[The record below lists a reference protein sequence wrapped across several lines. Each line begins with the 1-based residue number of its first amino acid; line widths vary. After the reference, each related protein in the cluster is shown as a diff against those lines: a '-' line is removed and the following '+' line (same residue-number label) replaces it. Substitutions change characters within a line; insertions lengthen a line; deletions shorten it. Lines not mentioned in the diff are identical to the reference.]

1 MLDAPKKRP
10 ERMLNLR
17 QWHRLVALFRR
28 DAFEHDM
35 AEEMDAHLQMAIE
48 ENVRAGMTLPEA
60 RRRALISLGG
70 LQQTKERTRD
80 ARIIP
85 WLESL
90 RSDLKFGCR
99 QLAKSKVT
107 TIAAILSLALAV
119 GSCTAAFRL
128 VDAILLRPLPVA
140 HADHLYFLS
149 RSAIDPQGK
158 PQDFDGWAYPD
169 FQLMRD
175 AAKGQAQLFAVS
187 YADRSDLTYKSD
199 QEMEKAYINY
209 VSGDM
214 FSALGL
220 KPVLGRLLTP
230 NDDSTPGAHPV
241 AVISHD
247 YWTRRF
253 QRDPAVLGKTFR
265 VGNTLFQIVGVCNP
279 PFTGTEPGTTTDIFL
294 PTFMHPAAIRKDAT
308 WHRTFAIVQPGPPIE
323 PLRAKLD
330 SINRAFETER
340 SKSWV
345 NESPQEIA
353 RELNQTL
360 HFNSA
365 SSGASGFQQDN
376 RSALLTLGVLVL
388 LVLLIACANVA
399 NLLVAQAAARARE
412 MALRIF
418 IGAGRRH
425 LLQLVLV
432 QSAILALISSV
443 LGALFAAWS
452 APFVVSS
459 ISPSDDPVRLVLP
472 ADFRVLLF
480 LILLTLAVTC
490 LFGLLPARRASSIQP
505 VSALKGGED
514 PHSRRRLMYA
524 LIGAQVAFCCLVLFV
539 AGLFVSTFQRLA
551 HQPVGFSP
559 DRLLILDT
567 VTAQPV
573 APATWIQ
580 LADQLRSTPGV
591 ERVSVSNGALLNGFS
606 NNNEIS
612 INGAPPA
619 DLTYFRNVSPG
630 WLETLQI
637 PLVYGRDFLPSEITP
652 VAVQGTTGSLNGAAI
667 VNQTFA
673 RAFFHDESVVGKSF
687 DELLP
692 YGGRAH
698 FQIVG
703 VARDAKYLSI
713 RENTLPTAYLPFL
726 SPDPNVW
733 WSASGATF
741 IVRSSSANP
750 LALAS
755 RLRRAV
761 PQIRSDF
768 RVSNIYAQNELIQG
782 QTIRERLLA
791 TLASFF
797 AGVALL
803 LAAMGLYGVLHYS
816 VLQRRREIAIRMAV
830 GAQPASIARLVTL
843 PMVWT
848 LLSGGTIGL
857 AAGLF
862 SSRYIADLFYQV
874 RPTDVVMLA
883 FPPLAIL
890 AAACLA
896 SLPAVLRA
904 TRIDPTAA
912 LHCE

>member
-1 MLDAPKKRP
+1 MISR
-10 ERMLNLR
+10 LR
-17 QWHRLVALFRR
+17 QLALRFAALFQR
-28 DAFEHDM
+28 DHFDRDLSA
-35 AEEMDAHLQMAIE
+35 EMDTHLQMAID
-48 ENVRAGMTLPEA
+48 ENLRKGLSPQEA
-60 RRRALISLGG
+60 RRQALLSLGG
-70 LQQTKERTRD
+70 LQQNKERARN

-85 WLESL
+85 WLDAL
-90 RSDLKFGCR
+90 LSDLKFGCR

-107 TIAAILSLALAV
+107 TLAAIFSLALAI

-128 VDAILLRPLPVA
+128 IDAILLRPLPVA
-140 HADHLYFLS
+140 NADHLYFLS
-149 RSAIDPQGK
+149 RLSIDPQGK

-187 YADRSDLTYKSD
+187 YEDRSDLTYKSD
-199 QEMEKAYINY
+199 QEMEKAHINY

-214 FSALGL
+214 FSAFGL
-220 KPVLGRLLTP
+220 KPALGRLLTAD
-230 NDDSTPGAHPV
+230 DDSAPGAHPV
-241 AVISHD
+241 AIISYD

-253 QRDPAVLGKTFR
+253 QNDPAVIGKTFR
-265 VGNTLFQIVGVCNP
+265 VGNTLFQIAGVCNP
-279 PFTGTEPGTTTDIFL
+279 PFTGTEPGTMTDIFL
-294 PTFMHPAAIRKDAT
+294 PTMMHPAAIRKDAT
-308 WHRTFAIVQPGPPIE
+308 WHRIFAIVQPGVPIE

-360 HFNSA
+360 RFHAA
-365 SSGASGFQQDN
+365 SSGTSGLQQDN
-376 RSALLTLGVLVL
+376 RTPLLALAVLVF

-399 NLLVAQAAARARE
+399 NLLLVQAAARARE
-412 MALRIF
+412 MALRIS

-425 LLQLVLV
+425 LVQLVLI
-432 QSAILALISSV
+432 QSALLALISSV

-452 APFVVSS
+452 APFVVST
-459 ISPSDDPVRLVLP
+459 INPSDDPVRLALP
-472 ADFRVLLF
+472 ADFRFFLF
-480 LILLTLAVTC
+480 LILLTLVVTC
-490 LFGLLPARRASSIQP
+490 LFGLLPALRASSTQP

-514 PHSRRRLMYA
+514 PHVRRRLMYS

-539 AGLFVSTFQRLA
+539 SGLFVSTFQRLA
-551 HQPVGFSP
+551 HQPVGFST

-573 APATWIQ
+573 APATWLQ
-580 LADQLRSTPGV
+580 VADQLRSTPGV

-606 NNNEIS
+606 NNDEIS
-612 INGAPPA
+612 INGAPPG
-619 DLTYFRNVSPG
+619 DLTYFRNISPG
-630 WLETLQI
+630 WLDTLQL
-637 PLVYGRDFLPSEITP
+637 PLVYGRDFLPTETTP
-652 VAVQGTTGSLNGAAI
+652 VAVKGTASANGAAI

-673 RAFFHDESVVGKSF
+673 RRFFYQENVVGKSF
-687 DELLP
+687 EELFP
-692 YGGRAH
+692 YGQRAH
-698 FQIVG
+698 FVIVG
-703 VARDAKYLSI
+703 VTRDAKYFSI

-726 SPDPNVW
+726 SPDPKAW
-733 WSASGATF
+733 WSSDGAAF
-741 IVRSSSANP
+741 IVRTSSTNP
-750 LALAS
+750 LALAAP
-755 RLRRAV
+755 LRREV

-768 RVSNIYAQNELIQG
+768 RVSNIYTQNELIEG

-803 LAAMGLYGVLHYS
+803 LAAIGLYGVLHYS

-830 GAQPASIARLVTL
+830 GAQPASIARLVTF

-848 LLSGGTIGL
+848 LLSGGTMGL

-862 SSRYIADLFYQV
+862 SSRYIAELFYQV
-874 RPTDVVMLA
+874 RPTDVVMLT
-883 FPPLAIL
+883 FPPVAIL
-890 AAACLA
+890 AAACVA

-904 TRIDPTAA
+904 TRIEPTVA